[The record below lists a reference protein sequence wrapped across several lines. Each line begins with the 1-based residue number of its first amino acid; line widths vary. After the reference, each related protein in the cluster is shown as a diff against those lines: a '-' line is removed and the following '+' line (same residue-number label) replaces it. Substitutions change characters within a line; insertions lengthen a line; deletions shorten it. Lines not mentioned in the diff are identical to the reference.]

1 MRKKTNGS
9 RPAAKPHPARIG
21 LARTDCEGAEQGRRI
36 GARTLGP
43 VSDLK
48 RHLPSDWWRTLFNSL
63 YLETDGDVIE
73 NDRNTGE
80 EVDLLVRTVGLER
93 DNRILDL
100 CCGQG
105 RHSLELA
112 GRGFIY
118 VTGLDR
124 SRYLIRL
131 ARKRAKQRDLQ
142 VSFHE
147 GDARRFRLAEA
158 EFDCVCLL
166 GNSFGYF
173 ERPEDDLA
181 VLEAV
186 KRALASGGA
195 LVMDLMDGEWM
206 RSHFEARSWEWV
218 DQNHFVCREREL
230 TEDGDR
236 LISREV
242 VVHAERGVIAD
253 QFYAERLYSKE
264 RLDTLL
270 TSAGFTN
277 VRFHPL
283 LAPDSPRNQDLGM
296 VAHRLFVTCEAPRR
310 VQRLLHRAALFSDI
324 TVLLGDPRLPDPVKR
339 DGRFSEEDIET
350 IDRLMAALDELPD
363 YRFRFLDNHASLYA
377 ELRANHPH
385 FVLNFCDEGFNNDAF
400 MELHVPAL
408 LEMLDIPYSGAGP
421 ACLGLCYNKSLVRGI
436 AQAIDV
442 PVPAETYFNSDDLAA
457 TIPSVFPALIKLNFG
472 DSSIG
477 ITKDAVVHTWEEA
490 ITCLGRLREEM
501 PRCPILIQE
510 FLTGPEYSIGIIGN
524 PGLGYRVLPPIEV
537 DYSRLDPAL
546 PRLLPYEFKVGPRLA
561 LLVADQLSR
570 GPSRRGITAQDRRLR
585 EYFIRAA
592 RLPRL
597 RALRF
602 SRRRRGRDQAA
613 RGQSKSGLVLG
624 RQAQP
629 DGRTGRAALL
639 GAVEADHRDRRGPSC
654 STTPRAGHPVHHPAR
669 TTRRCTPRMTK
680 PRPARLRRRPSAH
693 PAPACARVPSRSRG
707 VPGDPV
713 ERPGDGLLPSGE
725 IRYWAGSG
733 PAVRRHRAD

>member
-1 MRKKTNGS
+1 MCPLQSPVPTADSRNLTAPTDRAVRRPKRAVGRLRCPGRLPQETQLLGGYPPREAAFLIFEKAGTVKMSKKTND
-9 RPAAKPHPARIG
+9 AAKPDPARTG
-21 LARTDCEGAEQGRRI
+21 PTSADCEGTERGRQI

-43 VSDLK
+43 VSDLE

-80 EVDLLVRTVGLER
+80 EVDLLIRTVGLER
-93 DNRILDL
+93 NDRILDL

-112 GRGFIY
+112 GRGFPH

-131 ARKRAKQRDLQ
+131 ARKRAKQRKLQ

-147 GDARRFRLAEA
+147 GDARRFRLGEA
-158 EFDCVCLL
+158 EFHCVCLL

-206 RSHFEARSWEWV
+206 RRHFDPRSWEWI
-218 DQNHFVCREREL
+218 DQNHFVCRERDL
-230 TEDGDR
+230 AEDGDR

-264 RLDTLL
+264 RLETLL

-283 LAPDSPRNQDLGM
+283 LAPDSQRNQDLGM
-296 VAHRLFVTCEAPRR
+296 VAHRLFLTCEAPRR
-310 VQRLLHRAALFSDI
+310 ARRLPRRAALFSDV
-324 TVLLGDPRLPDPVKR
+324 TVVLGDPRLPDPVKR
-339 DGRFSEEDIET
+339 NGRWNEDDIET
-350 IDRLMAALDELPD
+350 VERLKAALHELPD
-363 YRFRFLDNHASLYA
+363 YRFRFLDNHASLYT
-377 ELRANHPH
+377 ELRANRPH

-400 MELHVPAL
+400 MEMHLPAL

-421 ACLGLCYNKSLVRGI
+421 ACLGLCYNKSLVRGV

-457 TIPSVFPALIKLNFG
+457 TIPSVFPALIKPNFG

-510 FLTGPEYSIGIIGN
+510 FLTGVEYSIGIIGN
-524 PGLGYRVLPPIEV
+524 PGLGYRVLPPLEV

-546 PRLLPYEFKVGPRLA
+546 PRLLPYESKWVTDSPYWSQISYREARLDEETRRKIIDYA
-561 LLVADQLSR
+561 NILFERLGCRDYARFDFRADAEGEIRLLEVNPNPGWCWDGKLNLMAQMAGLRYCDLLKL
-570 GPSRRGITAQDRRLR
+570 IIEAAQDRV
-585 EYFIRAA
+585 AA
-592 RLPRL
+592 QHPGLVIPFAERRNQCF
-597 RALRF
+597 ALR
-602 SRRRRGRDQAA
+602 
-613 RGQSKSGLVLG
+613 SG
-624 RQAQP
+624 
-629 DGRTGRAALL
+629 
-639 GAVEADHRDRRGPSC
+639 
-654 STTPRAGHPVHHPAR
+654 
-669 TTRRCTPRMTK
+669 
-680 PRPARLRRRPSAH
+680 
-693 PAPACARVPSRSRG
+693 
-707 VPGDPV
+707 
-713 ERPGDGLLPSGE
+713 
-725 IRYWAGSG
+725 
-733 PAVRRHRAD
+733 